1 MGHTYKEEYGI
12 VENMGQRIRDR
23 RIALELTLDELGK
36 RVGVGASTVRKWE
49 TGYIKDMRSDKI
61 QKVADALDV
70 TPAYLM
76 GWDESQSV
84 SVEQVH
90 TNNGLIGQAN
100 APVYINGENTPVQL
114 SKEETELLR
123 IYKELSVRGRM
134 QLLTK
139 AMDLEAAESE
149 K

>member
-1 MGHTYKEEYGI
+1 M

-36 RVGVGASTVRKWE
+36 KVGVGASTVRKWE
-49 TGYIKDMRSDKI
+49 TGFIKDMRSDKI

-90 TNNGLIGQAN
+90 TNNGLIGQEN
-100 APVYINGENTPVQL
+100 APVYINGENTPFQL

-139 AMDLEAAESE
+139 AMDLEAEEA
-149 K
+149 KK

>member
-1 MGHTYKEEYGI
+1 M
-12 VENMGQRIRDR
+12 VENMGQRIKDR

>member
-1 MGHTYKEEYGI
+1 M

-100 APVYINGENTPVQL
+100 APVYING
-114 SKEETELLR
+114 
-123 IYKELSVRGRM
+123 
-134 QLLTK
+134 
-139 AMDLEAAESE
+139 
-149 K
+149 

>member
-1 MGHTYKEEYGI
+1 M

-36 RVGVGASTVRKWE
+36 KVGVGASTVRKWE
-49 TGYIKDMRSDKI
+49 TGFIKDMRSDKI

-76 GWDESQSV
+76 GWDESQNV

-139 AMDLEAAESE
+139 AMDLEAEEA
-149 K
+149 KK

>member
-1 MGHTYKEEYGI
+1 M

-36 RVGVGASTVRKWE
+36 KVGVGASTVRKWE
-49 TGYIKDMRSDKI
+49 TGFIKDMRSDKI

-100 APVYINGENTPVQL
+100 APIYINGENTPVQL

-139 AMDLEAAESE
+139 AMDLEAEEA
-149 K
+149 KK

>member
-1 MGHTYKEEYGI
+1 M

-23 RIALELTLDELGK
+23 RIALELTLDKLGK

>member
-1 MGHTYKEEYGI
+1 M

-23 RIALELTLDELGK
+23 RIALELTPDELGK

>member
-1 MGHTYKEEYGI
+1 M

-90 TNNGLIGQAN
+90 TNNGLIDQAN

>member
-1 MGHTYKEEYGI
+1 M

-139 AMDLEAAESE
+139 AMDLEDAESE

>member
-1 MGHTYKEEYGI
+1 M

>member
-1 MGHTYKEEYGI
+1 M

-36 RVGVGASTVRKWE
+36 KVGVGASTVRKWE
-49 TGYIKDMRSDKI
+49 TGFIKDMRSDKI

-100 APVYINGENTPVQL
+100 APVYITGEITPVQL
-114 SKEETELLR
+114 SN
-123 IYKELSVRGRM
+123 
-134 QLLTK
+134 
-139 AMDLEAAESE
+139 
-149 K
+149 

>member
-1 MGHTYKEEYGI
+1 M

-100 APVYINGENTPVQL
+100 APVYINGENTPVRL

>member
-1 MGHTYKEEYGI
+1 M

-139 AMDLEAAESE
+139 AMDLEASESE

>member
-1 MGHTYKEEYGI
+1 M

-36 RVGVGASTVRKWE
+36 KVGVGASTVRKWE
-49 TGYIKDMRSDKI
+49 TGFIKDMRSDKI

-139 AMDLEAAESE
+139 AMDLVAEEA
-149 K
+149 KK

>member
-1 MGHTYKEEYGI
+1 M
-12 VENMGQRIRDR
+12 VENMGQKIKSR
-23 RIALELTLDELGK
+23 RIELELTLDELGK
-36 RVGVGASTVRKWE
+36 KVGVGASTVRKWE

-61 QKVADALDV
+61 QRVADALEV

-84 SVEQVH
+84 NVEQVH

-100 APVYINGENTPVQL
+100 APVYINGDNTPVQL
-114 SKEETELLR
+114 SKEEAELLR
-123 IYKELSVRGRM
+123 IYKELSVKGRM
-134 QLLTK
+134 RLLTT
-139 AMDLEAAESE
+139 AMDLEAEETS